1 MGLANL
7 IWWKFMSK
15 SRDLEQSFHRLI
27 EKYNEFID
35 ESIMNGMERA
45 EIESIIQ
52 QIDRLHDKLNKFMNI
67 VGRKFSTY

>member
-1 MGLANL
+1 
-7 IWWKFMSK
+7 MSK